1 MKNEI
6 WRDIKG
12 YEGLY
17 QISNLGRVKSLGR
30 KSYSNVCL
38 KDKILN
44 PALECKNGYKRVCL
58 CKDGKEKRIKVHRLV
73 AQAFIPNPDNK
84 PIINHKDGNKINN
97 SVENLEWCTYKE
109 NAQHAI
115 KTGLIDTEKR
125 ISNMKKIGKRS
136 YKNNCRKIKQ
146 YDLNGIFIKEWS
158 SLKEASLEMKIINT
172 SISNCI
178 KGRSKSAG
186 GYIWKC

>member
-1 MKNEI
+1 MNIMKNEI

-84 PIINHKDGNKINN
+84 PIINHKDGNKLNN
-97 SVENLEWCTYKE
+97 SVDNLEWISRSDNVK
-109 NAQHAI
+109 HAYQI
-115 KTGLIDTEKR
+115 GLNRPSGGGHNKKAIRIVETGEVY
-125 ISNMKKIGKRS
+125 ISQEDCAKAINGSTAGVSMVINGKRKTNI
-136 YKNNCRKIKQ
+136 YKG
-146 YDLNGIFIKEWS
+146 YH
-158 SLKEASLEMKIINT
+158 LEQI
-172 SISNCI
+172 
-178 KGRSKSAG
+178 
-186 GYIWKC
+186 

>member
-58 CKDGKEKRIKVHRLV
+58 CKDGKEKRIKVGNSYRYIDLV
-73 AQAFIPNPDNK
+73 FFNI
-84 PIINHKDGNKINN
+84 
-97 SVENLEWCTYKE
+97 
-109 NAQHAI
+109 
-115 KTGLIDTEKR
+115 
-125 ISNMKKIGKRS
+125 
-136 YKNNCRKIKQ
+136 
-146 YDLNGIFIKEWS
+146 DLNCYICCGCRI
-158 SLKEASLEMKIINT
+158 T
-172 SISNCI
+172 NCSQT
-178 KGRSKSAG
+178 GRQ
-186 GYIWKC
+186 